1 MKNKIT
7 LKGIDIRLLIIISLL
22 LVYGSVMVFSASG
35 PYAASNHGDSYY
47 FVRRQ
52 IFFGVLGIAGMLI
65 CAALPCELHKKY
77 TAPIGFAVAIILLVV
92 VLLMGGAIKRWIN
105 IGPFSIQPSE
115 LMKPMLILVLS
126 AYMEKMQEKIKKNG
140 LYGKIGR
147 IADKKS
153 FWSASLYGVFIPT
166 LIVFGVCLLIML
178 ENHFSGTLIT
188 FCIGA
193 IVIFSGGAM
202 LRWFVGAGAAVCIAV
217 FAVLFGTDY
226 ASERID
232 IWLHPESFSVS
243 DETWQ
248 ITQGLIAIGS
258 GGIFG
263 TGLGNGMQKQLYVS
277 AAHNDFIFSIVCEEL
292 GLIGALAV
300 IALFLLFSVRTLILA
315 NESETLFASL
325 VAVGIMG
332 HISLQAFLNIG
343 VVTATIPNTGVT
355 LPFFSYGG
363 SALIV
368 LLCESGILLSATKTD
383 IKKSSG
389 GNRNEGNIKRRR
401 YRRTYK
407 SRHQYSR

>member
-1 MKNKIT
+1 MKKRIT
-7 LKGIDIRLLIIISLL
+7 LRGIDIRLLLL
-22 LVYGSVMVFSASG
+22 ILILLAYGSVMVFSASG
-35 PYAASNHGDSYY
+35 PYAKSNHGDEYY

-52 IFFGVLGIAGMLI
+52 IFWAIIGISGMLV
-65 CAALPCELHKKY
+65 CAALPYELHKKY
-77 TAPIGFAVAIILLVV
+77 TAKIGFCVAFILLIV
-92 VLLMGGAIKRWIN
+92 VLFMGGAIKRWIN
-105 IGPFSIQPSE
+105 IGPISLQPSE
-115 LMKPMLILVLS
+115 MMKPMLILVLA
-126 AYMEKMQEKIKKNG
+126 AYMEKYQDKIKHNG
-140 LYGKIGR
+140 IYGKMGK
-147 IADKKS
+147 IADKRA
-153 FWSASLYGVFIPT
+153 FWRSSIYGVFIPVG
-166 LIVFGVCLLIML
+166 IVFAVCIFIML

-202 LRWFVGAGAAVCIAV
+202 LRWFAFAGSGVCIAV

-258 GGIFG
+258 GGFFG

-292 GLIGALAV
+292 GLIGAVAV
-300 IALFLLFSVRTLILA
+300 IVLFFLLAKRTLALA
-315 NESETLFASL
+315 TESETLFASL
-325 VAVGIMG
+325 VAVGIIG

-343 VVTATIPNTGVT
+343 VVTGTIPNTGVT

-363 SALIV
+363 SALVV
-368 LLCESGILLSATKTD
+368 LLCESGILLSVTKSE

-389 GNRNEGNIKRRR
+389 GNQIENSIKRRR
-401 YRRTYK
+401 YGRSYK
-407 SRHQYSR
+407 SRYRHSR